1 MAASAV
7 LLAGDIGGTK
17 TKLALF
23 HWDDNLL
30 RPSREQTYPSA
41 DYSGLEQILSEFL
54 KNYEVTP
61 QAACFGVAG
70 PVVEGRCLTTNLPWV
85 IDETALIKHTAIPQV
100 KLLNDLQAMALG
112 LAKLPG
118 NELVELNPSANPRPG
133 NIAVLAA
140 GTGLGEAILFWD
152 GNRHHASAT
161 EGGHTDFAPNTE
173 QQDALLKYLRQKFQG
188 HVSYERILSGSG
200 LFDLYGFLA
209 ATGYAPETA
218 EFQAALAAGEDG
230 GRLVSLFAETKA
242 DQLSQEALRL
252 FMSIY
257 GAEAGNLALK
267 CGANGGVLIGGGIAA
282 KNLAAMQRGEFFEN
296 FCQKGR
302 FSGWAATLSVKVAL
316 NQDAGLLGSAHHAA
330 SLLN

>member
-1 MAASAV
+1 MVASAV

-23 HWDDNLL
+23 HRELTGL
-30 RPSREQTYPSA
+30 VQGREQTYPSGE
-41 DYSGLEQILSEFL
+41 YSGLEQILSDFL
-54 KNYEVTP
+54 KKDEDTP

-70 PVVEGRCLTTNLPWV
+70 PVSEGRCQTTNLPWV
-85 IDETALIKHTAIPQV
+85 IDESALIKHTAIPKV

-112 LAKLPG
+112 LAKLPE
-118 NELVELNPSANPRPG
+118 NELLELNPKATPRPG

-140 GTGLGEAILFWD
+140 GTGLGEAILIWD

-173 QQDALLKYLRQKFQG
+173 QQDQLLKFLRHKFQG

-200 LFDLYGFLA
+200 LFNLYGFLA
-209 ATGYAPETA
+209 ESGYAPEAA
-218 EFQAALAAGEDG
+218 EFQTALAAGEDG
-230 GRLVSLFAETKA
+230 GRLVSLFAEQKA
-242 DQLSQEALRL
+242 DPLSQEALRL
-252 FMSIY
+252 FMCIY

-282 KNLAAMQRGEFFEN
+282 KNLAAMQRGDFFEN

-302 FSGWAATLSVKVAL
+302 FAGWMATLSVKVAL
-316 NQDAGLLGSAHHAA
+316 NQNAGLLGSAYHAA